1 MNGPGKESMK
11 RKYKIAMVQMDTQN
25 NKEKNLEDACAWI
38 DEAAAS
44 GAELVCFP
52 EVMNLIGKNTGPGG
66 GREPIPGYST
76 GRLMEKA
83 AEHGIYIHGGS
94 ITEEIPGE
102 KRACNTSV
110 LIGPDGRI
118 LAKYQKLHTFDITLA
133 DGRPFRESD
142 RIRPGDAVVTAETEL
157 GCFGM
162 SICYDVR
169 FPELYR
175 LLAIKGA
182 RVLFVPVSFT
192 KETGDSLR

>member
-83 AEHGIYIHGGS
+83 AEHGIYMN
-94 ITEEIPGE
+94 
-102 KRACNTSV
+102 CC
-110 LIGPDGRI
+110 
-118 LAKYQKLHTFDITLA
+118 Q
-133 DGRPFRESD
+133 
-142 RIRPGDAVVTAETEL
+142 
-157 GCFGM
+157 
-162 SICYDVR
+162 
-169 FPELYR
+169 
-175 LLAIKGA
+175 LLSWLWLPLL
-182 RVLFVPVSFT
+182 LFHC
-192 KETGDSLR
+192 